1 MSKITIPIKP
11 VLGSPIR
18 FLINGNNSEPMTP
31 TIAEAPTNTPKTH
44 SVTHCDKQNAYVILS
59 KPRTVMYRNDNP
71 KPALRIEWVIYS
83 DQPCVTA
90 FMRFHTKAQHFE
102 DSLDEF
108 SVVSLILK
116 INRFTHKK
124 STHMHGVIIF
134 TRL

>member
-1 MSKITIPIKP
+1 
-11 VLGSPIR
+11 
-18 FLINGNNSEPMTP
+18 
-31 TIAEAPTNTPKTH
+31 
-44 SVTHCDKQNAYVILS
+44 
-59 KPRTVMYRNDNP
+59 MYRNDNP

-116 INRFTHKK
+116 INRFTHIK
-124 STHMHGVIIF
+124 TVPICTVILTYRVVNGDGMKFNILTLHLVF
-134 TRL
+134 YPLQDLEIPYRSK

>member
-1 MSKITIPIKP
+1 MSKTAIPIKP

-18 FLINGNNSEPMTP
+18 FLIYGNDNEPMTP
-31 TIAEAPTNTPKTH
+31 TIAETPTNTPKTH

-71 KPALRIEWVIYS
+71 IPALRIEWVRYS
-83 DQPCVTA
+83 GQPCVTV
-90 FMRFHTKAQHFE
+90 FIRFHTKAQHFE

-116 INRFTHKK
+116 I
-124 STHMHGVIIF
+124 
-134 TRL
+134 